1 MVSLALLAVAPAAQT
16 GTKADATQPPAA
28 HTSTVPQNTRVVDAD
43 GREVNVGPG
52 GGATVKHE
60 GKLKNHPTEQGV
72 KVCDKIVEVEV
83 RSGGCTSLG
92 LKGTMTCTVDRSG
105 TTVTSE
111 GTGQGNPPS
120 TDGATVNVNG
130 DNVTVNA
137 NGTNTTVNQNS
148 GAQNTTVNT
157 GSGSSGSV
165 TYPGGQ
171 GYSGSVNFGAGSG
184 RLVDSLALF
193 LALALSQLIE
203 ARGVRLAALRAS
215 FHLASQR
222 P

>member
-1 MVSLALLAVAPAAQT
+1 MKFFRPLTSVLSLALLAVAAAAQT
-16 GTKADATQPPAA
+16 TDSKQSPPVAS
-28 HTSTVPQNTRVVDAD
+28 STVGQNTRVVDAS

-52 GGATVKHE
+52 GGATVRHE
-60 GKLKNHPTEQGV
+60 GKLKNHATEPGV
-72 KVCDKIVEVEV
+72 KVCDKIVEVAV

-92 LKGTMTCTVDRSG
+92 VKGTMTCTIDRSG

-148 GAQNTTVNT
+148 GAQNTTVNA
-157 GSGSSGSV
+157 GSGSSGTV

-171 GYSGSVNFGAGSG
+171 GYSGSVNVGAGAGGWSVQP
-184 RLVDSLALF
+184 R
-193 LALALSQLIE
+193 
-203 ARGVRLAALRAS
+203 
-215 FHLASQR
+215 
-222 P
+222 